1 MRNTPFR
8 KRLSACVYF
17 FSALLALGF
26 VAANSTVNGTDSIQ
40 GTGIDTASPWPNG
53 AEVAVV
59 LTYDDA
65 LDSHLDTAIP
75 QLNKL
80 GLPGTFY
87 LSGARPSIRLRLNE
101 WRQAADQGHELG
113 NHTLYHPC
121 RKSVAGRDW
130 VKPWQDLDNYTLDQF
145 VEEVKTTNSMLE
157 AIDGEKQRTFAYPCG
172 DMQAGDE
179 DVLPA
184 LKKLVSGARLYS
196 EDGQHQPENDDYY
209 RVASFDGA
217 EKNAEQLIAVAE
229 AARKNNSLVGF
240 MFHGV
245 GGDYIT
251 VSSEAH
257 QQLLE
262 HLAAHPERYWVATMR
277 EAIAH
282 LKRSQ
287 QQLNSD

>member
-1 MRNTPFR
+1 MRNKPPCS
-8 KRLSACVYF
+8 RLSAGVYF
-17 FSALLALGF
+17 FFALLALGS
-26 VAANSTVNGTDSIQ
+26 VSADSSANAADSIP
-40 GTGIDTASPWPNG
+40 GPGKNVVSPWPNG

-65 LDSHLDTAIP
+65 LDSHLDFAIP
-75 QLNKL
+75 QLNEL
-80 GLPGTFY
+80 ALPGTFY
-87 LSGARPSIRLRLNE
+87 LSGARPTIRMRLDE
-101 WRQAADQGHELG
+101 WRRAAEQGHELG
-113 NHTLYHPC
+113 NHMLYHPC

-130 VKPWQDLDNYTLDQF
+130 VKPWQNLDNYTLDQF

-179 DVLPA
+179 DVVPA
-184 LKKLVSGARLYS
+184 LKKLVNGARLYS
-196 EDGQHQPENDDYY
+196 EDGQHQLDNRDYY
-209 RVASFDGA
+209 RMASFDGA
-217 EKNAEQLIAVAE
+217 EKSAKQLISVAE
-229 AARKNNSLVGF
+229 AARKNNALVSF

-262 HLAAHPERYWVATMR
+262 HLAAYPERYWVTTLR

-282 LKRSQ
+282 LKQVRVQ
-287 QQLNSD
+287 